1 MRRAREHL
9 TELLEVVFVLAG
21 LVALGVLASPW
32 WAVLAGGVLGVVACE
47 RVSSRGA
54 VRSATVEPRS
64 ERVA

>member
-9 TELLEVVFVLAG
+9 PELLEVVFVLAS
-21 LVALGVLASPW
+21 LLALGVLTSVW

-47 RVSSRGA
+47 RASSRGA
-54 VRSATVEPRS
+54 ERSATVGPRS